1 MKNFLLLLLFVLLS
15 IPLRAQIEVTAPV
28 SYVKVYRGLAQ
39 MTHTAEV
46 TLPAGMQTLI
56 VHGLSPRMRRE
67 SFLVK
72 GVGHADIVH
81 TDFQKNFLIT
91 PKDKARIKKLKSRID
106 QLESQLTDI
115 RAREQALKTEQG
127 FIKQNLKLDK
137 NATLASVQQ
146 ISAYYKKRTEAI
158 YKELFRL
165 KKAGEPLNKELKKLR
180 KQLNELQSAGNR
192 ETYDAVLTLSV
203 ARAGKFRFG
212 FTYLADGA
220 TWTPVYT
227 VRSTGAGAD
236 LHWVYQAEIR
246 QKTGLDW
253 DNVPVTLS
261 SYQPRYRLHLPTVRP
276 WYLRPYSPPVYRTKD
291 ARAKKAENVV
301 MTMEAEPAMDYAAVD
316 QVNSTLQV
324 EYKPSVRY
332 TVASNNRPVLV
343 RLDSFDTPAEYTYF
357 TAPGYDRNVYLRA
370 SVKNLSSHRL
380 VPGRARIYFE
390 GVYTGEV
397 YINPGDK
404 DTGTDLPL
412 GIDTEITVDR
422 KEDKRFDDYNLLG
435 SKVTRSKGYIITVTN
450 HKHMPVHIIV
460 KDRFPVSQDEHIKV
474 KDTETDG
481 SIDRKGIITWDKN
494 IPAGQSVRM
503 FFRFKV
509 QYPKDMQ
516 VSGL

>member
-1 MKNFLLLLLFVLLS
+1 MKNYLLFLLFVLASL
-15 IPLRAQIEVTAPV
+15 PLRAQIEITAPV
-28 SYVKVYRGLAQ
+28 SRVKVYRGLAQ
-39 MTHTAEV
+39 ISHTAEV
-46 TLPAGMQTLI
+46 SLPAGMQTLV

-67 SFLVK
+67 SFQVK

-81 TDFQKNFLIT
+81 IDFQKNFLIT
-91 PKDKARIKKLKSRID
+91 SKDQARIQKLKERID
-106 QLESQLTDI
+106 QLETRLTDI

-137 NATLASVQQ
+137 NAALATVQQ

-180 KQLNELQSAGNR
+180 KQLNELQSNGNR

-203 ARAGKFRFG
+203 GRAGKFRMG

-220 TWTPVYT
+220 TWAPVYT
-227 VRSTGAGAD
+227 VRSNGAGAD
-236 LHWVYQAEIR
+236 LHWEYQAEIR

-253 DNVPVTLS
+253 ENVPVTLS
-261 SYQPRYRLHLPTVRP
+261 SYRPRYRLILPKVSP
-276 WYLRPYSPPVYRTKD
+276 WYLRPYSPPVYRKEVNT
-291 ARAKKAENVV
+291 KKAEYAVT
-301 MTMEAEPAMDYAAVD
+301 TMEAEPATDYAAVE

-324 EYKPSVRY
+324 EYRPSLRY
-332 TVASNNRPVLV
+332 TVISNNKPVLAL
-343 RLDSFDTPAEYTYF
+343 LDSFDTPAEYTYF
-357 TAPGYDRNVYLRA
+357 AAPGFDQSVYLRA
-370 SVKNLSSHRL
+370 RVKDLNNHRL

-397 YINPGDK
+397 YINPGGK
-404 DTGTDLPL
+404 DTHTDLPL
-412 GIDTEITVDR
+412 GIDTEITVER
-422 KEDKRFDDYNLLG
+422 KEDKRFNDYNLLG
-435 SKVTRSKGYIITVTN
+435 NKVTQSKGYIITVTN
-450 HKHMPVHIIV
+450 HKKIPVHIIV

-481 SIDRKGIITWDKN
+481 KVDGKGIITWDKTV
-494 IPAGQSVRM
+494 PAGQSIRLY
-503 FFRFKV
+503 FRFKV